1 MTLTAQVTGTTTAS
15 TSTATTTGTVLAC
28 WRGWR
33 AGCARIHMM

>member
-1 MTLTAQVTGTTTAS
+1 MTMTAQVTGTTTAS
-15 TSTATTTGTVLAC
+15 TSTATTTGTVLVY